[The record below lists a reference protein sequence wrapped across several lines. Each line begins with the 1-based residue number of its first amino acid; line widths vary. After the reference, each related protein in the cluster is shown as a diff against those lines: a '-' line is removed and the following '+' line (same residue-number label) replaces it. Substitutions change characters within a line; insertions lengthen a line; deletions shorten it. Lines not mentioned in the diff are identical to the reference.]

1 VTSAHRP
8 EGETKRFLPL
18 ADFVAL
24 STAPIF
30 RPFLST
36 PLSIL
41 IPMSRPSFEEL
52 CTEASELEI
61 YVRET
66 KLPAG
71 TEGYW
76 DPSQRTIWLKKG
88 LPTHNSACTL
98 AHELEHARRGDNGR
112 QDEYVESFIDEKV
125 ALRFINPTTYARL
138 EEVYGCEPGVIAEEL
153 DLPRW
158 VIEAWQRLLNRAE
171 RVG

>member
-1 VTSAHRP
+1 M
-8 EGETKRFLPL
+8 G
-18 ADFVAL
+18 
-24 STAPIF
+24 
-30 RPFLST
+30 
-36 PLSIL
+36 
-41 IPMSRPSFEEL
+41 RPSFEEL

-98 AHELEHARRGDNGR
+98 AHELEHVRRGDNGR

-125 ALRFINPTTYARL
+125 ALRFVDSEAYVKL
-138 EEVYGCEPGVIAEEL
+138 ETAYGADPGAIGEEL

-171 RVG
+171 RAG

>member
-1 VTSAHRP
+1 MTSAHRP
-8 EGETKRFLPL
+8 EEEIPWFLPL

-24 STAPIF
+24 NTSPIF

-98 AHELEHARRGDNGR
+98 AHELEHVRRGDNGR

-125 ALRFINPTTYARL
+125 ALRFVDSEAYVKL
-138 EEVYGCEPGVIAEEL
+138 ETAYGADPGAIGEEL

-171 RVG
+171 RAG